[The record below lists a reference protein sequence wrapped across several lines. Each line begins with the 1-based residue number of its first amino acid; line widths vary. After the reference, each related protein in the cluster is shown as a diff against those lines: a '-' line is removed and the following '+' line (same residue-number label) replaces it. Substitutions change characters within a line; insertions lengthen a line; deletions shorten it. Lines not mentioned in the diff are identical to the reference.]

1 MWWKKEKKIFTFT
14 KKKKE
19 VIGLTKDKKA
29 AKIITKFAAPVAKS
43 FSYCVQKDD
52 HEIDDSEFISARWVK
67 KVDTQRVKNLWLWKM
82 CFQFNKRSY
91 NKRTS
96 KLIKHVIYT
105 IVNNKIALCKFNDKR
120 ILDEDG
126 IIT

>member
-1 MWWKKEKKIFTFT
+1 MKKGDKDLYLYK

-52 HEIDDSEFISARWVK
+52 HEIDDSEFISAR
-67 KVDTQRVKNLWLWKM
+67 
-82 CFQFNKRSY
+82 
-91 NKRTS
+91 
-96 KLIKHVIYT
+96 
-105 IVNNKIALCKFNDKR
+105 
-120 ILDEDG
+120 
-126 IIT
+126 

>member
-1 MWWKKEKKIFTFT
+1 MPKGVKRGQPILYDTDNYYLLKEAADVYRGIKGDIQKQFNTSNCDERRRKRSLPLQ

-52 HEIDDSEFISARWVK
+52 HEIDDSEFISAR
-67 KVDTQRVKNLWLWKM
+67 
-82 CFQFNKRSY
+82 
-91 NKRTS
+91 
-96 KLIKHVIYT
+96 
-105 IVNNKIALCKFNDKR
+105 
-120 ILDEDG
+120 
-126 IIT
+126 